1 MLRKRITR
9 GPSGRS
15 RGGAAAVEAAICIP
29 VVIVLMLGTLEI
41 SAGIYLKES
50 LTVAAYEGVRAGVKR
65 RSTYADVV
73 GRCQDVLDARG
84 VTDGTIVVTPSDFSA
99 LQALDPVTVRVT
111 APSAGN
117 CVMIFDHM
125 VNREV
130 SAEVVM
136 AREFTETTTS
146 TITP

>member
-1 MLRKRITR
+1 MLRKKTKR
-9 GPSGRS
+9 GAS
-15 RGGAAAVEAAICIP
+15 RRLREGAAAVEAAICIP

-50 LTVAAYEGVRAGVKR
+50 LTVAAYEGARAGVKR
-65 RSTYADVV
+65 RATFEDVQL
-73 GRCQDVLDARG
+73 RCQEVLNARS
-84 VTDGTIVVTPSDFSA
+84 VTGATVVVTPTDFSS
-99 LQALDPVTVRVT
+99 LNALDPVTVRVT

-125 VNREV
+125 VNRDV
-130 SAEVVM
+130 SAEVIM
-136 AREFTETTTS
+136 AREFTEASNT